1 MMTDSFS
8 LIINW
13 LILAF
18 VFLAGFIVGATVV
31 IGKVM
36 RHARHL
42 YAPKQPE
49 KPYEILFKDKPV
61 RNFTSLVFMSEKRI
75 DEIGFDDAR
84 REAIEKIAKWN

>member
-1 MMTDSFS
+1 MTDS

-13 LILAF
+13 GILAF
-18 VFLAGFIVGATVV
+18 VFLAGFIVGGTVV

-49 KPYEILFKDKPV
+49 KDSCLSFVEWPVKGWMSAIAVDKQ
-61 RNFTSLVFMSEKRI
+61 RI
-75 DEIGFDDAR
+75 KEIGYENAR
-84 REAIEKIAKWN
+84 REAIERSARAN